1 VSPDDVMPPGPGSG
15 ERYALRDIA
24 DRLEDW
30 GRWYREQVDDADGRH
45 TVPDRAARIGSAVGE
60 SDAGEAGRG

>member
-1 VSPDDVMPPGPGSG
+1 VPPKVEYSVTDIGAS
-15 ERYALRDIA
+15 LRDIA